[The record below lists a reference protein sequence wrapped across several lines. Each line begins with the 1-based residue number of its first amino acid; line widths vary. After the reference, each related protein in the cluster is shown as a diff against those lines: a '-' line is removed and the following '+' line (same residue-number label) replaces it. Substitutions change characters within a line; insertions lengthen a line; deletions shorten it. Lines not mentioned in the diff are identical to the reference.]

1 MGSCMHGKFVR
12 GSMDGQIW
20 VCLCPHLFV
29 VMAPNMDIA
38 GACVALE
45 VNATSVGLSDVP
57 LGRPW
62 DASLRHVS
70 LAHCSIFSTGAE

>member
-1 MGSCMHGKFVR
+1 MHGKFVR

-62 DASLRHVS
+62 DVCQPAAR
-70 LAHCSIFSTGAE
+70 FTGALQHV